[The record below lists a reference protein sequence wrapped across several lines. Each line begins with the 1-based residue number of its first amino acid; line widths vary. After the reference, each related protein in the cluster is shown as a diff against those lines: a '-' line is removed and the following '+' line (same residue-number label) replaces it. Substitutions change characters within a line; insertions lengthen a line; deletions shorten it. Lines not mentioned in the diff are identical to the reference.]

1 MSEHLAEAQ
10 ALKKEG
16 NELFLK
22 DKYAEA
28 AAKYNDAVVRLPP
41 LIDEDGESGEDAEAP
56 ESNEPQSVTLD
67 EHLAHEETIT
77 LRTVLHC
84 NLAACYLKLEQY
96 DDAVKASTLGTCLL
110 TSSA

>member
-16 NELFLK
+16 NELFIK

-28 AAKYNDAVVRLPP
+28 ASKYSDAVVRLPP
-41 LIDEDGESGEDAEAP
+41 IPDENVEQSADDGAP
-56 ESNEPQSVTLD
+56 EGDDAPQSVTLD
-67 EHLAHEETIT
+67 EHLAHEETIS

-84 NLAACYLKLEQY
+84 NLAACYLKL
-96 DDAVKASTLGTCLL
+96 VRCTLTRSSTRTR
-110 TSSA
+110 